1 MGAVPVRLACLC
13 ISIADARIFP
23 VALVGRVGV
32 AAVAV
37 TGNGGLGDEV
47 VAGQNVSVQV
57 GVLDDAGVNHSNGH
71 AGTLGGLPCL
81 GCSQTLGTVQVPL
94 LRVEGV
100 VRCHNLV
107 RRLGSLGYLS
117 DLGGSGGTGACVG
130 AAQQVGLNRRDGGVR
145 AQRRHVLLCL
155 LCGELGGESHH
166 GCLLGGGAYVVGLD
180 FEEVVDA
187 LYLGGE
193 ALVEA
198 VVPSGDLGACGACPV
213 DAACVQC
220 AIGVGDNESVEA
232 CLLLCG
238 AEGGNGG
245 VCLGALGSVSLG
257 GCREG
262 CGGAQG
268 CDECCCST
276 QAQCGACDTAC

>member
-1 MGAVPVRLACLC
+1 MGAVPVRLACLRA
-13 ISIADARIFP
+13 SIADARFFP

-47 VAGQNVSVQV
+47 VAGQDVSVQV

-71 AGTLGGLPCL
+71 AGTLGGLPRF
-81 GCSQTLGTVQVPL
+81 GGSQTLGAVQVPL

-117 DLGGSGGTGACVG
+117 DLGVCGGTGACG
-130 AAQQVGLNRRDGGVR
+130 RAAQQVGLNRCDGGVR

-155 LCGELGGESHH
+155 LCGELGGEGHH
-166 GCLLGGGAYVVGLD
+166 GRLLGGGAYVVGFDL
-180 FEEVVDA
+180 EEVVDA

-193 ALVEA
+193 TLVEG
-198 VVPSGDLGACGACPV
+198 VVPGGDLGACGACPV
-213 DAACVQC
+213 DVAGVQG
-220 AIGVGDNESVEA
+220 AIGVGDNEAVEA

-245 VCLGALGSVSLG
+245 VRLGALGAVSFG

-262 CGGAQG
+262 CRGAQG

-276 QAQCGACDTAC
+276 QAQCGACDTAR